1 VQFAER
7 GERGERDLHE
17 VADAA
22 NIDEDLIRAFVGEA
36 SAKLANHRRRVLSRA
51 AGVSTKYAVN
61 VIGKWEKG
69 LGSARM
75 RATVFNILGD

>member
-1 VQFAER
+1 MQFAEGSES
-7 GERGERDLHE
+7 GERNLHE

-36 SAKLANHRRRVLSRA
+36 SAKLANHGRRVLSRA

-61 VIGKWEKG
+61 ANGKWEKG
-69 LGSARM
+69 RGSARM
-75 RATVFNILGD
+75 VATVFNILGD

>member
-1 VQFAER
+1 VQFAEGSES
-7 GERGERDLHE
+7 GERNLHE

-22 NIDEDLIRAFVGEA
+22 NINEDLIRAFVGET

-61 VIGKWEKG
+61 ANGKWEKRRR
-69 LGSARM
+69 SARM
-75 RATVFNILGD
+75 VATVFNILGD

>member
-1 VQFAER
+1 MQLAEG
-7 GERGERDLHE
+7 GERGERNLHE

-22 NIDEDLIRAFVGEA
+22 NIDEDLIRAFVGET

-61 VIGKWEKG
+61 VNGKWEKRR
-69 LGSARM
+69 GSARM
-75 RATVFNILGD
+75 MAYVFNILGD